1 MFESS
6 HGRDARSANGPEQAN
21 ENAASQAQGRVEERS
36 PALSG
41 ANGALAEEIAERKRA
56 ESRRTIS
63 LCQDGG

>member
-1 MFESS
+1 MFDSS
-6 HGRDARSANGPEQAN
+6 HGQNARSGNKPEQAN
-21 ENAASQAQGRVEERS
+21 EKAESRGRFEERS